1 MRLRQLFESANRH
14 VAFCFGR
21 MNPPTVGHKQLLDT
35 VAGIGGDYK
44 IFVSPTQ
51 DRKDNPL
58 EYNTKIQFIKAM
70 MPDYAE
76 NIVVDPSLNTPVK
89 IAAYLYDL
97 GYRDATFVAG
107 SDRIDSMRKLLETY
121 NGVEGKAHGYYKFD
135 VLDFKSSG
143 EREDGAEG
151 VAGVSASRA
160 RSAAAG
166 GDFEMFKEATGA
178 GQYAEKLYDKVREG
192 MGIKS

>member
-1 MRLRQLFESANRH
+1 
-14 VAFCFGR
+14 

-58 EYNTKIQFIKAM
+58 EYNTKIQFIKVM

-178 GQYAEKLYDKVREG
+178 GQYAEKLYNKVREG